1 MAYKSRFMP
10 IEGFTGGG
18 WRRLNDADLARMR
31 F

>member
-1 MAYKSRFMP
+1 MP

-18 WRRLNDADLARMR
+18 WRRLSESDLARMR